1 MEKKEPIKVSL
12 STFFLIIAI
21 IVIAVMGYFIFNFYS
36 QKVNLEKNASELN
49 TKISNLEKTIS
60 NIQDVVKDTTETSV
74 KEPIQT
80 TSTQQ
85 EINKSYSI
93 KDITGAYKFTK
104 QEKVNGE
111 NIDIE
116 CILYLYDN
124 GTFGYSHM
132 AMIEQGIMGN
142 YIIEDNTIILNKL
155 FRHGNDLSLGTTKG
169 QLRLKIN
176 EDNTITDSNNS
187 FGIESTKNITLKK
200 VSENEK
206 QKYIKDDDSIVDRIN
221 ACITAGTIYKGE

>member
-206 QKYIKDDDSIVDRIN
+206 QKYIKDDDSIVDGIN